1 MTLEHIRHATRM
13 TKIFGLASALWLAA
27 TLAAWAAGIL

>member
-1 MTLEHIRHATRM
+1 M